1 MMMMMRKKVASN
13 HYLHTQKN
21 FENTRQ
27 RQTDNIEKSPTEKT
41 FDIKAIA
48 KKFFYVTDAA
58 VHMEC

>member
-1 MMMMMRKKVASN
+1 MMMRKKVASN
-13 HYLHTQKN
+13 HYLHTQKKN